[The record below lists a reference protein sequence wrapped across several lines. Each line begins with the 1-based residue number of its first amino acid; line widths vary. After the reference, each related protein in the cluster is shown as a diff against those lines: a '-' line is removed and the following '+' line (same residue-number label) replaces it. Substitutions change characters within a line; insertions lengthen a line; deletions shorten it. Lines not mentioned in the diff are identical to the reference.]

1 MNSNILKIKQK
12 LQNYNTLS
20 NNINL
25 NNNLNQSGKIME
37 KLIIINNENTIPK
50 DNKIKEFEIV
60 IKNSKTNENYLRR
73 QKSDNIFKI
82 KNIPNLKK
90 ALYNE
95 PYLKPTVQLKNKN
108 YFSIKNSRTKNDN
121 KYFNDDKKNIYL
133 NFFKVYYDENG
144 KKVKIIKNKSN
155 YKEIKSKELILTQN
169 NKELNNEWINKRNNN
184 KLKKNN
190 NSDFYIITN
199 NLQIN
204 NNKDNSNRIKYINLD
219 TPSQS
224 TTTENKSNDKS
235 GKTINIEEIITN
247 QNNSALEYLN
257 KKEKKAVN
265 NIVQKKNLIN
275 KNIYY
280 DNLPQFLKK
289 RKNQK
294 KNENRFRNEINNK
307 KITLNNNKKSS
318 LNNNT
323 EKSIILE
330 KSLNK
335 LKKINSDINKDLLI
349 SKFNNNKEINLTNSK
364 INNWPNESV
373 KNNKINYF
381 HNNISN
387 LTLNMTFE
395 QNNLSNTINYKNQ
408 NLKSINVSSFKK
420 RNMKNEIQ
428 NNNSLCLNNLSK
440 IINDKKYKFSHNT
453 EIHGNYIL
461 FNFLKERNIR
471 NKSFGYKNLKNIID
485 SHESTNKEE
494 SILSLNK
501 LRNNYSN
508 TSNDK
513 ENEVNIL
520 NKTKEILKIKEDD
533 LNFLKENK
541 PKQTLLIN
549 SQTLLECNQ
558 KQFFTIKNHSLEKKK
573 NNINKKIITIPN
585 IDYYTNVKTMID
597 NNNLQN
603 HLGLNYSQINKNK
616 RPCSLY
622 INKRLIGKTKIEK
635 KMINNDNHLSL
646 NDYTNDAIEKD
657 IYLNIKNKNNYKK
670 INKIKEINQYKKKDK
685 NLQEKDINNNDDS
698 SEYENIKK
706 NLYNQK
712 FITLNQNC
720 SSKQLINK
728 RIKMDIFNFNRNKC
742 FFDLSSNSSL
752 NFIPTFIKINKT
764 FNNE

>member
-90 ALYNE
+90 ALFNE

-257 KKEKKAVN
+257 KKEKKAIN
-265 NIVQKKNLIN
+265 NIVQKKI
-275 KNIYY
+275 
-280 DNLPQFLKK
+280 
-289 RKNQK
+289 
-294 KNENRFRNEINNK
+294 
-307 KITLNNNKKSS
+307 
-318 LNNNT
+318 
-323 EKSIILE
+323 
-330 KSLNK
+330 
-335 LKKINSDINKDLLI
+335 LLI
-349 SKFNNNKEINLTNSK
+349 K
-364 INNWPNESV
+364 IF
-373 KNNKINYF
+373 I
-381 HNNISN
+381 
-387 LTLNMTFE
+387 
-395 QNNLSNTINYKNQ
+395 
-408 NLKSINVSSFKK
+408 
-420 RNMKNEIQ
+420 
-428 NNNSLCLNNLSK
+428 
-440 IINDKKYKFSHNT
+440 
-453 EIHGNYIL
+453 
-461 FNFLKERNIR
+461 
-471 NKSFGYKNLKNIID
+471 
-485 SHESTNKEE
+485 
-494 SILSLNK
+494 
-501 LRNNYSN
+501 
-508 TSNDK
+508 
-513 ENEVNIL
+513 
-520 NKTKEILKIKEDD
+520 
-533 LNFLKENK
+533 
-541 PKQTLLIN
+541 
-549 SQTLLECNQ
+549 
-558 KQFFTIKNHSLEKKK
+558 
-573 NNINKKIITIPN
+573 
-585 IDYYTNVKTMID
+585 MI
-597 NNNLQN
+597 
-603 HLGLNYSQINKNK
+603 
-616 RPCSLY
+616 
-622 INKRLIGKTKIEK
+622 
-635 KMINNDNHLSL
+635 
-646 NDYTNDAIEKD
+646 
-657 IYLNIKNKNNYKK
+657 IYLN
-670 INKIKEINQYKKKDK
+670 
-685 NLQEKDINNNDDS
+685 
-698 SEYENIKK
+698 
-706 NLYNQK
+706 
-712 FITLNQNC
+712 F
-720 SSKQLINK
+720 
-728 RIKMDIFNFNRNKC
+728 
-742 FFDLSSNSSL
+742 
-752 NFIPTFIKINKT
+752 
-764 FNNE
+764 